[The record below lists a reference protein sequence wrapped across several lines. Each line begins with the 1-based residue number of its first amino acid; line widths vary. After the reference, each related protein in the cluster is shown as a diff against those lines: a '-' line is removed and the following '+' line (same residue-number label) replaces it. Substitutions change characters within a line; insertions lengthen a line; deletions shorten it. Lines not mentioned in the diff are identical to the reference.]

1 MQCSCQT
8 NILSPMKLIEM
19 RCACFLVDQVH
30 HGGGEKAEAALVD
43 QLHENP
49 LGRVQRPGQGGR
61 GVGAPA
67 QGGGP
72 PGEEEIIK
80 CVGVEINYTEET
92 EQSRSEKR
100 LRKSYNLYFFPLL
113 EEILYQRVWH

>member
-8 NILSPMKLIEM
+8 NILSPMKLVKM

-49 LGRVQRPGQGGR
+49 LGRVQRPGQGGG

-72 PGEEEIIK
+72 PRRGGDHQVRRRGDQLHGGDGAVKE
-80 CVGVEINYTEET
+80 
-92 EQSRSEKR
+92 
-100 LRKSYNLYFFPLL
+100 
-113 EEILYQRVWH
+113 